1 MLGGLF
7 LEKRITKF
15 LILGMLIKRTILRK
29 RGEKSERWNT
39 LKMPLTI
46 SYPSKLTINKVSFIC

>member
-15 LILGMLIKRTILRK
+15 FILDMIIKRTILRK
-29 RGEKSERWNT
+29 REEKTER
-39 LKMPLTI
+39 
-46 SYPSKLTINKVSFIC
+46 